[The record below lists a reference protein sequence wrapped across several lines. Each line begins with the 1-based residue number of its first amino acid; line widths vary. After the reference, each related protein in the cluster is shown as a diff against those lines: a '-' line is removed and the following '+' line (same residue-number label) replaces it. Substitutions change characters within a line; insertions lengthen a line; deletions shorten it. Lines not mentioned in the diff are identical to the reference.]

1 MLKKHRIT
9 VTLYWTAIERDVE
22 DKAYRMARLAK
33 LGIDDEDKADKLE
46 SELSLTSEDMALLK
60 RAMAEGL
67 AEVVTT
73 CRDYVWSKSHNG
85 SNQTVG
91 EEDVVLTLMMPVN
104 FNLACVYSIGQAIH
118 AYIVAKAMLEWF
130 RYTVPSRFVEQQ
142 AICLAARK
150 EIRTIINARV
160 RSQRSGKGL
169 LVLTGDESDTDSGTE
184 GETDGIVYYK
194 TTVDTNTD
202 ATT

>member
-9 VTLYWTAIERDVE
+9 ITLLWAAIERDVE

-46 SELSLTSEDMALLK
+46 SELTLTSEDMALLK

-67 AEVVTT
+67 GEVVTT
-73 CRDYVWSKSHNG
+73 CRDYVWSKSHKG

-104 FNLACVYSIGQAIH
+104 FNLAGVYSLGQAIH

-130 RYTVPSRFVEQQ
+130 RYTMPSRFEEQQ
-142 AICLAARK
+142 AVCLAARK

-160 RSQRSGKGL
+160 RSQRGNKGL
-169 LVLTGDESDTDSGTE
+169 LVLTGADGENDGGTE
-184 GETDGIVYYK
+184 NAVDGAVYYK
-194 TTVDTNTD
+194 TTVETASD